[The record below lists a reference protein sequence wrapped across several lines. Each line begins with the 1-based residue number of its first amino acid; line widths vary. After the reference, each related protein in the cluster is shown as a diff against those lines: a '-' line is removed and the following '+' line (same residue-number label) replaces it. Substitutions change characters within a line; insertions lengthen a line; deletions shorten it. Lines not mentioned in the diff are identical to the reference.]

1 MASTPRSDIPSGR
14 QEIGGQYEFQD
25 LDYPRDCGARRMSRA
40 FVRESDADPGQLPD
54 RPISPHPNFV
64 TRRGLA
70 AIEARVRELEVQRQA
85 AREGD
90 DAALRAGIERELRY
104 WNARRGSARLVE
116 PSAADR
122 VRFGMRV
129 TLRLPSGAAQ
139 AFRLVGEDEADA
151 SSGLIS
157 WMAPLAQALLG
168 RQTGESVSF
177 QGGAAEIVSIEA

>member
-1 MASTPRSDIPSGR
+1 
-14 QEIGGQYEFQD
+14 
-25 LDYPRDCGARRMSRA
+25 MSRA

-70 AIEARVRELEVQRQA
+70 ALEARVRELEAQRQQV
-85 AREGD
+85 RER
-90 DAALRAGIERELRY
+90 DAAAQRASIERELRY
-104 WNARRGSARLVE
+104 WSARRATARLVE
-116 PSAADR
+116 PVPSDR

-129 TLRLPSGAAQ
+129 MLRLPSGATQ

-151 SSGLIS
+151 SAGLIS

-168 RQTGESVSF
+168 RESGDGVPF
-177 QGGAAEIVSIEA
+177 QGGEAEILSIEP

>member
-1 MASTPRSDIPSGR
+1 
-14 QEIGGQYEFQD
+14 
-25 LDYPRDCGARRMSRA
+25 MSRA
-40 FVRESDADPGQLPD
+40 FVRNSDADPVPLPD

-70 AIEARVRELEVQRQA
+70 AIEARVRELEAQRQEL
-85 AREGD
+85 RERD
-90 DAALRAGIERELRY
+90 DAAQRAGIERELRY
-104 WNARRGSARLVE
+104 WSSRRASARLVE
-116 PSAADR
+116 PVPSDR

-129 TLRLPSGAAQ
+129 TLRLPSGAPQ

-168 RQTGESVSF
+168 RAAGDSVDF
-177 QGGAAEIVSIEA
+177 QGGEAEILSVEP

>member
-1 MASTPRSDIPSGR
+1 
-14 QEIGGQYEFQD
+14 
-25 LDYPRDCGARRMSRA
+25 MSRA
-40 FVRESDADPGQLPD
+40 FVRESDADPGPLPD

-70 AIEARVRELEVQRQA
+70 AIETRVRELEAERQA

-104 WNARRGSARLVE
+104 WSARRASARLVE
-116 PSAADR
+116 PTAADR

-129 TLRLPSGAAQ
+129 TLRLASGSAQ

-151 SSGLIS
+151 THGLIS
-157 WMAPLAQALLG
+157 WTAPLAQALLG
-168 RQTGESVSF
+168 REAGESVPF
-177 QGGAAEIVSIEA
+177 QGAEAEIVSIEP

>member
-1 MASTPRSDIPSGR
+1 
-14 QEIGGQYEFQD
+14 
-25 LDYPRDCGARRMSRA
+25 MSRA
-40 FVRESDADPGQLPD
+40 FVRNSDADPGPLPD

-70 AIEARVRELEVQRQA
+70 AIEARVRELEAQRQDL
-85 AREGD
+85 RERD
-90 DAALRAGIERELRY
+90 DAAQRAGIARELRY
-104 WNARRGSARLVE
+104 WSSRRASARLVE
-116 PSAADR
+116 PVPSDR

-129 TLRLPSGAAQ
+129 TLRLPSGATQ

-168 RQTGESVSF
+168 RQAGDSVAF
-177 QGGAAEIVSIEA
+177 QGGEAEILSMEP